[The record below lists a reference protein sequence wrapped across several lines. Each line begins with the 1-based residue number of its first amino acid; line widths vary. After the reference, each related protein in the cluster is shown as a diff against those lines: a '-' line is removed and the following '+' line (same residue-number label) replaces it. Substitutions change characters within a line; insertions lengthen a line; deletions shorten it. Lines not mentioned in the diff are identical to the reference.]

1 VSENK
6 AQRFT
11 ITAVAANWTAEE
23 RARRLA
29 AAYKILLDAATKHE
43 RQAAVNAA
51 VSERQGGGDD

>member
-29 AAYKILLDAATKHE
+29 AAYAILLEAGSKHPLPADDDG
-43 RQAAVNAA
+43 RI
-51 VSERQGGGDD
+51 ERQGSGDD